1 MQTCT
6 CGIFYFLRAYGV
18 RMTNETNTI
27 TPNDVSNTCS
37 ERMFEFICSTPLLD
51 KQNFKIDKEC
61 NFTTF
66 PVIIKEIITA
76 ANFTRFQKNL
86 SNWPDMNYHQSV
98 NFGIHFGF
106 LK

>member
-1 MQTCT
+1 MQTCI

-66 PVIIKEIITA
+66 P
-76 ANFTRFQKNL
+76 FWHSFRF
-86 SNWPDMNYHQSV
+86 P
-98 NFGIHFGF
+98 
-106 LK
+106 